1 LLRKTTKIAV
11 YLWDLAL
18 EFGKWKSRT
27 HPATSARLL
36 FCALSDRTAE
46 TNDTSKTH
54 ASRRKSFPTLLVMKD
69 NANIGAR
76 TSMQKAVLTM
86 VCSAIL
92 TPLSE

>member
-11 YLWDLAL
+11 YLLNLAFAL
-18 EFGKWKSRT
+18 QKGRPRT

-36 FCALSDRTAE
+36 FCALSDRTDE

-54 ASRRKSFPTLLVMKD
+54 ASRRKSFPTLLVVKD
-69 NANIGAR
+69 NTNIGPR
-76 TSMQKAVLTM
+76 TRMQKAVLTM